1 MEEKN
6 DYLRK
11 YYVLMLFR
19 VSMPSVIFCT
29 NIGSDAYTYAKIM
42 ARSDDKHQ
50 YVVVEN
56 PNYEEQ

>member
-29 NIGSDAYTYAKIM
+29 NIKNDAYDYAKIVE
-42 ARSDDKHQ
+42 RSDDNHQ

-56 PNYEEQ
+56 PNYEE